1 MKYEDYSCYP
11 NPAKWKG
18 TDVNSE
24 LHSLRDIPNACSP
37 QTDAPF
43 AVECIRIVVST

>member
-11 NPAKWKG
+11 NPAKCEG

-24 LHSLRDIPNACSP
+24 LHSFRDVPK
-37 QTDAPF
+37 
-43 AVECIRIVVST
+43 AVKLSIN